1 MSNTELDTKNERECI
16 MKALIEY
23 LTKYLATE
31 EERWRRE
38 EREMYPN
45 KIPAC
50 PDEFVLKPWIA
61 EGIEAFESIHDVE
74 VCVFDN
80 PLRNA
85 PAEGEKG
92 EQEDE

>member
-1 MSNTELDTKNERECI
+1 MSNTELDTKPERD
-16 MKALIEY
+16 KQALIEY

-80 PLRNA
+80 PLKRFNA

-92 EQEDE
+92 N